1 MYVCESLSCVRTHEA
16 VDGWNA
22 ATPTIL
28 LPLERASDT
37 QVIHSSSA
45 PTSWIL
51 PPTGAPS
58 SSAWSSASI
67 LPASVG
73 AASCW
78 CCEMTDSARAEVL
91 PADEP
96 YDAKAVE
103 WPRRPPRRC
112 FHSEP
117 PPPPPPPR
125 RTVPG
130 RPDAVLPPAEG
141 AGEFERE

>member
-1 MYVCESLSCVRTHEA
+1 MYVCESLSCVRTHDA

-28 LPLERASDT
+28 LPLERASET

-51 PPTGAPS
+51 SPPPPFPVPFGAASSPS
-58 SSAWSSASI
+58 SLSLSSPRR
-67 LPASVG
+67 PARVG

-78 CCEMTDSARAEVL
+78 CCEMTDSARAEADADVL

-103 WPRRPPRRC
+103 CPRLPPRRC
-112 FHSEP
+112 FHKDP
-117 PPPPPPPR
+117 PP
-125 RTVPG
+125 
-130 RPDAVLPPAEG
+130 
-141 AGEFERE
+141 